1 MQPGVS
7 SLDLSV
13 GFQRSRTGRVIS
25 LTVAGFL
32 LVVLC
37 GCLGAIL
44 GQFVTMGRNAQLSAV
59 LALASGALA
68 ALGTT
73 LLVVRTARL
82 GATLTGTR
90 LTVTGLTS
98 RTVDLRTATSV
109 SLHATAD
116 SHTGVASDGSVVAT
130 GGSTRTPVLTVTGP
144 EGTVRLRLRGAEG
157 VLVPA
162 GQMVALADALG
173 WAHCPGAREAA
184 GWLRAM
190 AADPRT
196 MLL

>member
-68 ALGTT
+68 AL
-73 LLVVRTARL
+73 
-82 GATLTGTR
+82 
-90 LTVTGLTS
+90 
-98 RTVDLRTATSV
+98 
-109 SLHATAD
+109 
-116 SHTGVASDGSVVAT
+116 
-130 GGSTRTPVLTVTGP
+130 
-144 EGTVRLRLRGAEG
+144 
-157 VLVPA
+157 
-162 GQMVALADALG
+162 ADALG